1 MLLTAPACLAALIA
15 LLPLGYLVI
24 VAARADPA
32 VLLAQVVR
40 PRSLM
45 LLASSVGLAATVTAV
60 SVVLGVGAAWLIER
74 TTLRGRRIWAVLA
87 ALPLAIPSYVAAF
100 SWIALLPDIT
110 GFTGAVVVLSL
121 SCFPYVY
128 LPTAAALRRL
138 DPAME
143 ETSRSLG
150 IGPYATFWRVTLP
163 QLRPAVAAGAL
174 LVSLYTL
181 SDFGAV
187 SILRYDTFTRVIF
200 TSFNASF
207 DRTPAV
213 VLSGMLVLV
222 TAVIVLAEART
233 RGRARYARLGSGAA
247 RLAARISMKRKT
259 FPAYGALGLLGA
271 ASLGVPL
278 VSMGYWLSV
287 GRSGEFD
294 LPQIVEAVGG
304 SLLLA
309 GGGAV
314 FTMLLALPVGL
325 LAARHTGRLPGLL
338 ERATYLGHAV
348 PAIVVA
354 LSLVFFTVRYAFD
367 FYLSVP
373 LVVFA
378 YAVLFLPLAVG
389 AVRASAAQSPPV
401 FEEVARSLGRAPR
414 QVLRTITL
422 PLAAPGIA
430 AGTALVFL
438 AAMKEL
444 TATLVLHPTGMDTLA
459 IRLWSET
466 STRSYAAAAPYA
478 ALLMLVSVIPTYL
491 LGRDRRRTGD
501 DLPEATQGH
510 PATVEPSGQAQARDT
525 PWLGSST
532 YQSSLHAEAVHR

>member
-1 MLLTAPACLAALIA
+1 MPGCVAAVIA
-15 LLPLGYLVI
+15 LLPLAYLVV

-32 VLLAQVVR
+32 VLLEQVLR
-40 PRSLM
+40 PRSLT

-74 TTLRGRRIWAVLA
+74 TTLRGRTVWGILA
-87 ALPLAIPSYVAAF
+87 ALPLAVPSYVAAF
-100 SWIALLPDIT
+100 NWISAVPEIS
-110 GFTGAVVVLSL
+110 GFTGAAVVLSL

-150 IGPYATFWRVTLP
+150 VGPYATFWRITLP

-174 LVSLYTL
+174 LVALYTL

-222 TAVIVLAEART
+222 TAVIVVAEART

-247 RLAARISMKRKT
+247 RSALRIPLGRNRI
-259 FPAYGALGLLGA
+259 PAYAALSLLTA
-271 ASLGVPL
+271 ASLGVPV
-278 VSMGYWLSV
+278 VSLAYWLSV
-287 GRSGEFD
+287 GRSGEPD
-294 LPQIVEAVGG
+294 LPRIVEAISG
-304 SLLLA
+304 SLVLA

-314 FTMLLALPVGL
+314 VTMLLALPVGL

-348 PAIVVA
+348 PAIVIA
-354 LSLVFFTVRYAFD
+354 LSLVFFTVRYAIGL
-367 FYLSVP
+367 YLSIP
-373 LVVFA
+373 LVLFA

-459 IRLWSET
+459 IRLWTET

-478 ALLMLVSVIPTYL
+478 ALLMLVSVVPTFL
-491 LGRDRRRTGD
+491 LGRDRRRTAAPGPD
-501 DLPEATQGH
+501 PTQGA
-510 PATVEPSGQAQARDT
+510 PATIG
-525 PWLGSST
+525 T
-532 YQSSLHAEAVHR
+532 YQTSPDPGPRET

>member
-1 MLLTAPACLAALIA
+1 MPACVAAVIA
-15 LLPLGYLVI
+15 LLPLGYLVV

-60 SVVLGVGAAWLIER
+60 SLVLGVGAAWLIER
-74 TTLRGRRIWAVLA
+74 SSIRGRRVWGVLA

-100 SWIALLPDIT
+100 NWISAIPEIA
-110 GFTGAVVVLSL
+110 GFPGAVVVLSL

-150 IGPYATFWRVTLP
+150 IGPFATFWRVTLP

-222 TAVIVLAEART
+222 TAVIVIAEART

-247 RLAARISMKRKT
+247 RAMARIQLGRMRV
-259 FPAYGALGLLGA
+259 PAYAALGLLTA
-271 ASLGVPL
+271 ASLGVPVVSL
-278 VSMGYWLSV
+278 VYWLSV

-294 LPQIVEAVGG
+294 LPRIVEAVGG
-304 SLLLA
+304 SLVLA

-314 FTMLLALPVGL
+314 VTMLLALPVGL
-325 LAARHTGRLPGLL
+325 LAARYAGQLPGLL

-348 PAIVVA
+348 PAIVIA
-354 LSLVFFTVRYAFD
+354 LSLVFFTVRYAIGL
-367 FYLSVP
+367 YLSIP
-373 LVVFA
+373 LVLFA

-389 AVRASAAQSPPV
+389 AVRASAAQSPAV
-401 FEEVARSLGRAPR
+401 FEEVARSLGSPPR

-459 IRLWSET
+459 IQLWSET

-478 ALLMLVSVIPTYL
+478 ALLMLVSVVPTYL
-491 LGRDRRRTGD
+491 LGRDPRRTGG
-501 DLPEATQGH
+501 LPD
-510 PATVEPSGQAQARDT
+510 PA
-525 PWLGSST
+525 
-532 YQSSLHAEAVHR
+532 

>member
-15 LLPLGYLVI
+15 LLPLGYLVL

-32 VLLAQVVR
+32 VLLAQLVR
-40 PRSLM
+40 GRSLM

-100 SWIALLPDIT
+100 SWISMLPDIA
-110 GFTGAVVVLSL
+110 GFPGAVVVLSL
-121 SCFPYVY
+121 CCFPYVY
-128 LPTAAALRRL
+128 LPTVAALRRL

-247 RLAARISMKRKT
+247 RLASRIALQRKAIA
-259 FPAYGALGLLGA
+259 AYGALGLLAA

-287 GRSGEFD
+287 GRSGQFD
-294 LPQIVEAVGG
+294 LSQIIEAVGG
-304 SLLLA
+304 SLVLA

-325 LAARHTGRLPGLL
+325 LAARHTGRLPGFL

-354 LSLVFFTVRYAFD
+354 LSLVFFTVRYAFGL
-367 FYLSVP
+367 YLSVP
-373 LVVFA
+373 LVIFA

-414 QVLRTITL
+414 QVLRTVTL

-491 LGRDRRRTGD
+491 LGRDRRRTGEG
-501 DLPEATQGH
+501 LPE
-510 PATVEPSGQAQARDT
+510 SRSD
-525 PWLGSST
+525 
-532 YQSSLHAEAVHR
+532 QSLLDPQPVHR

>member
-1 MLLTAPACLAALIA
+1 VAAVVA
-15 LLPLGYLVI
+15 VLPLGYLVV

-45 LLASSVGLAATVTAV
+45 LLGSSVGLAVTVTAV

-74 TTLRGRRIWAVLA
+74 GALRGRRVWGVLA

-100 SWIALLPDIT
+100 SWISAVPEIA

-143 ETSRSLG
+143 EASRSLG
-150 IGPYATFWRVTLP
+150 VSTLATFWRITLP

-222 TAVIVLAEART
+222 TAVIVIAEART

-247 RLAARISMKRKT
+247 RLSTCIPLGRMRV
-259 FPAYGALGLLGA
+259 PAYGSLGLLAA
-271 ASLGVPL
+271 ASLGLPL
-278 VSMGYWLSV
+278 LTMGYWLSV
-287 GRSGEFD
+287 GRSGEID
-294 LPQIVEAVGG
+294 LPRIVEAVGG
-304 SLLLA
+304 SLVLA

-314 FTMLLALPVGL
+314 VTMLLALPVGL
-325 LAARHTGRLPGLL
+325 LAARYTGRIPGLL

-348 PAIVVA
+348 PAIVIA
-354 LSLVFFTVRYAFD
+354 LSLVFFTVRYAID
-367 FYLSVP
+367 LYLSVP
-373 LVVFA
+373 LVLFA

-389 AVRASAAQSPPV
+389 SVRASAAQSPPV

-444 TATLVLHPTGMDTLA
+444 TVTLVLHPTGMDTLA

-466 STRSYAAAAPYA
+466 FTRSYAAAAPYA
-478 ALLMLVSVIPTYL
+478 ALLMLVSAVPTYL
-491 LGRDRRRTGD
+491 LGRDRRRTGG
-501 DLPEATQGH
+501 LPDPTQGA
-510 PATVEPSGQAQARDT
+510 PATSG
-525 PWLGSST
+525 T
-532 YQSSLHAEAVHR
+532 YQTFPDPGSYAYDQAGKR

>member
-1 MLLTAPACLAALIA
+1 MAAAVA
-15 LLPLGYLVI
+15 LLPLGYLVV

-74 TTLRGRRIWAVLA
+74 TTLRGRRIWGVLA

-100 SWIALLPDIT
+100 SWISAFPDLA
-110 GFTGAVVVLSL
+110 GFSGAVIVLSL

-200 TSFNASF
+200 TSFNSSF

-247 RLAARISMKRKT
+247 RLSARISLGRMRT
-259 FPAYGALGLLGA
+259 AAHGGLGLLA
-271 ASLGVPL
+271 ATALGVPL
-278 VSMGYWLSV
+278 LSMAYWLSV
-287 GRSGEFD
+287 GRSGELD
-294 LPQIVEAVGG
+294 LPRIMAAVGG
-304 SLLLA
+304 SLVLA

-314 FTMLLALPVGL
+314 VTMLLALPVGL
-325 LAARHTGRLPGLL
+325 LAARYTGRLPGLL

-348 PAIVVA
+348 PAIVIA
-354 LSLVFFTVRYAFD
+354 LSLVFFTVRYAFGL
-367 FYLSVP
+367 YLTVP
-373 LVVFA
+373 LVLFA

-401 FEEVARSLGRAPR
+401 FEEVSRSLGRRPR

-459 IRLWSET
+459 IRLWTET

-478 ALLMLVSVIPTYL
+478 ALLMLVSVVPTYL
-491 LGRDRRRTGD
+491 LGRDRRRTGGLA
-501 DLPEATQGH
+501 DL
-510 PATVEPSGQAQARDT
+510 EPQA
-525 PWLGSST
+525 
-532 YQSSLHAEAVHR
+532 

>member
-1 MLLTAPACLAALIA
+1 MIA

-40 PRSLM
+40 PRSLS
-45 LLASSVGLAATVTAV
+45 LLASSVGLAAMVTAV

-74 TTLRGRRIWAVLA
+74 TTLRGRRVWAVLA

-100 SWIALLPDIT
+100 SWISLLPDIA
-110 GFTGAVVVLSL
+110 GFLGALVVLSL

-150 IGPYATFWRVTLP
+150 VGPYATFWRVTLP

-174 LVSLYTL
+174 LAALYTL

-247 RLAARISMKRKT
+247 RMAARISLRRSAMA
-259 FPAYGALGLLGA
+259 AYAALGLLA
-271 ASLGVPL
+271 AAALGVPL

-294 LPQIVEAVGG
+294 LPKIVEAVGG
-304 SLLLA
+304 SLVLA

-338 ERATYLGHAV
+338 ERAAYLGHAV

-354 LSLVFFTVRYAFD
+354 LSLVFFTVRYAFGL
-367 FYLSVP
+367 YLSVP
-373 LVVFA
+373 LVLFA

-389 AVRASAAQSPPV
+389 AVRASAAQSPLV
-401 FEEVARSLGRAPR
+401 FEEVARSLGRSPR
-414 QVLRTITL
+414 RVLATITL

-466 STRSYAAAAPYA
+466 STRSYAGAAPYA

-501 DLPEATQGH
+501 DLPGPGSGH
-510 PATVEPSGQAQARDT
+510 S
-525 PWLGSST
+525 
-532 YQSSLHAEAVHR
+532 

>member
-1 MLLTAPACLAALIA
+1 VLLTAPACLAALIA
-15 LLPLGYLVI
+15 LLPLGYLVL

-32 VLLAQVVR
+32 VLLAQLVR
-40 PRSLM
+40 GRSLM

-100 SWIALLPDIT
+100 SWISMLPDIA
-110 GFTGAVVVLSL
+110 GFPGAVVVLSL
-121 SCFPYVY
+121 CCFPYVY
-128 LPTAAALRRL
+128 LPTVA
-138 DPAME
+138 

-247 RLAARISMKRKT
+247 RLAARIALQRKAIA
-259 FPAYGALGLLGA
+259 AYGALGLLAA

-287 GRSGEFD
+287 GRSGQFD
-294 LPQIVEAVGG
+294 LPQIIEAVGG
-304 SLLLA
+304 SLVLA

-325 LAARHTGRLPGLL
+325 LAARHTGRLPGFL

-354 LSLVFFTVRYAFD
+354 LSLVFFTVRYAFGL
-367 FYLSVP
+367 YLSVP
-373 LVVFA
+373 LVIFA

-414 QVLRTITL
+414 QVLRTVTL

-491 LGRDRRRTGD
+491 LGRDRRRTGEG
-501 DLPEATQGH
+501 LPE
-510 PATVEPSGQAQARDT
+510 SRSD
-525 PWLGSST
+525 
-532 YQSSLHAEAVHR
+532 QSLLDPQPVHR

>member
-1 MLLTAPACLAALIA
+1 MA
-15 LLPLGYLVI
+15 LLPLGYLIV

-45 LLASSVGLAATVTAV
+45 LLVSSVGLAAIVTAI

-74 TTLRGRRIWAVLA
+74 SSLPGRRMWGVAA

-100 SWIALLPDIT
+100 SWISAVPGIA
-110 GFTGAVVVLSL
+110 GFPGAVVVLSL
-121 SCFPYVY
+121 SCFPYVF

-143 ETSRSLG
+143 EASRSLG
-150 IGPYATFWRVTLP
+150 IGAVATFWRVTVP

-247 RLAARISMKRKT
+247 REPSRIALGRMRL
-259 FPAYGALGLLGA
+259 PAYGALGVLAG
-271 ASLGVPL
+271 ASLGLPL
-278 VSMGYWLSV
+278 VTMGYWLSI
-287 GRSGEFD
+287 GRSAEFD
-294 LPQIVEAVGG
+294 LPRILEAIGG
-304 SLLLA
+304 SLVLA

-314 FTMLLALPVGL
+314 VTMLLALPVGL
-325 LAARHTGRLPGLL
+325 LAARHSGRLPGLL

-348 PAIVVA
+348 PAIVIA
-354 LSLVFFTVRYAFD
+354 LSLVFFTVRYAIGV
-367 FYLSVP
+367 YLSIP
-373 LVVFA
+373 LVLFA

-389 AVRASAAQSPPV
+389 TVRASAAQSPPV

-438 AAMKEL
+438 AAIKEL

-459 IRLWSET
+459 IQLWSET

-501 DLPEATQGH
+501 LSSPLPAG
-510 PATVEPSGQAQARDT
+510 A
-525 PWLGSST
+525 
-532 YQSSLHAEAVHR
+532 

>member
-1 MLLTAPACLAALIA
+1 MAATVA
-15 LLPLGYLVI
+15 LLPLGYLVV

-45 LLASSVGLAATVTAV
+45 LLGSSVGLAATVTAV

-74 TTLRGRRIWAVLA
+74 TTLRGRRIWGVLA

-100 SWIALLPDIT
+100 SWISAFPDLA
-110 GFTGAVVVLSL
+110 GFSGAVIVLSL

-200 TSFNASF
+200 TSFNSSF

-247 RLAARISMKRKT
+247 RLSARISLGRMRT
-259 FPAYGALGLLGA
+259 AAYGGLGLLA
-271 ASLGVPL
+271 ATALGVPL
-278 VSMGYWLSV
+278 LSMAYWLSV
-287 GRSGEFD
+287 GRSGELD
-294 LPQIVEAVGG
+294 LPRIMAAVGG
-304 SLLLA
+304 SLVLA

-314 FTMLLALPVGL
+314 VTMLLALPVGL
-325 LAARHTGRLPGLL
+325 LAARYTGRLPGLL

-348 PAIVVA
+348 PAIVIA
-354 LSLVFFTVRYAFD
+354 LSLVFFTVRYAFGL
-367 FYLSVP
+367 YLTVP
-373 LVVFA
+373 LVLFA

-401 FEEVARSLGRAPR
+401 FEEVARSLGRRPR

-459 IRLWSET
+459 IRLWTET

-478 ALLMLVSVIPTYL
+478 ALLMLVSVVPTYL
-491 LGRDRRRTGD
+491 LGRDRRRTGGLA
-501 DLPEATQGH
+501 DL
-510 PATVEPSGQAQARDT
+510 EPQA
-525 PWLGSST
+525 
-532 YQSSLHAEAVHR
+532 

>member
-1 MLLTAPACLAALIA
+1 MRNQRGNRLRGRRRLPVLLTAPACLAALIA

-100 SWIALLPDIT
+100 SWIALLPDIA

-247 RLAARISMKRKT
+247 RLAA
-259 FPAYGALGLLGA
+259 
-271 ASLGVPL
+271 
-278 VSMGYWLSV
+278 
-287 GRSGEFD
+287 
-294 LPQIVEAVGG
+294 
-304 SLLLA
+304 
-309 GGGAV
+309 
-314 FTMLLALPVGL
+314 
-325 LAARHTGRLPGLL
+325 
-338 ERATYLGHAV
+338 
-348 PAIVVA
+348 
-354 LSLVFFTVRYAFD
+354 
-367 FYLSVP
+367 
-373 LVVFA
+373 
-378 YAVLFLPLAVG
+378 
-389 AVRASAAQSPPV
+389 
-401 FEEVARSLGRAPR
+401 
-414 QVLRTITL
+414 
-422 PLAAPGIA
+422 
-430 AGTALVFL
+430 
-438 AAMKEL
+438 
-444 TATLVLHPTGMDTLA
+444 
-459 IRLWSET
+459 
-466 STRSYAAAAPYA
+466 
-478 ALLMLVSVIPTYL
+478 
-491 LGRDRRRTGD
+491 
-501 DLPEATQGH
+501 
-510 PATVEPSGQAQARDT
+510 
-525 PWLGSST
+525 
-532 YQSSLHAEAVHR
+532 

>member
-1 MLLTAPACLAALIA
+1 MPACAAAAIA
-15 LLPLGYLVI
+15 VLPLGYLVV
-24 VAARADPA
+24 VAARADSA
-32 VLLAQVVR
+32 VLLAQLTR
-40 PRSLM
+40 PRTLLLLVSSL
-45 LLASSVGLAATVTAV
+45 GLAAVVTAI
-60 SVVLGVGAAWLIER
+60 SVVLGVAAAWLIER
-74 TTLRGRRIWAVLA
+74 SALRGRHIWGVLA

-100 SWIALLPDIT
+100 SWISVAPDIA
-110 GFTGAVVVLSL
+110 GFPGAVIVLSL

-150 IGPYATFWRVTLP
+150 VGPYATFWRVTVP

-174 LVSLYTL
+174 LVCLYTL

-200 TSFNASF
+200 TSFNSSF

-213 VLSGMLVLV
+213 VLSGLLVLV

-233 RGRARYARLGSGAA
+233 RGRARYSRLGSGAA
-247 RLAARISMKRKT
+247 RVAARVRLGRMSV
-259 FPAYGALGLLGA
+259 PAHGALGLLAAGA
-271 ASLGVPL
+271 LGVPL
-278 VSMGYWLSV
+278 VSMGYWLSA

-294 LPQIVEAVGG
+294 LPRILDAVGG
-304 SLLLA
+304 SLVLA

-314 FTMLLALPVGL
+314 VTMLMALPVGL
-325 LAARHTGRLPGLL
+325 LSARYPGRLPNLL

-348 PAIVVA
+348 PAIVIA
-354 LSLVFFTVRYAFD
+354 LSLVFFTVRYAFGL
-367 FYLSVP
+367 YLSVP
-373 LVVFA
+373 LVLFA

-414 QVLRTITL
+414 QVLATITL

-430 AGTALVFL
+430 AGAALVFL

-466 STRSYAAAAPYA
+466 STRSYAGAAPYA

-491 LGRDRRRTGD
+491 LGRDRRSTGD
-501 DLPEATQGH
+501 LRSSQEAGN
-510 PATVEPSGQAQARDT
+510 R
-525 PWLGSST
+525 
-532 YQSSLHAEAVHR
+532 

>member
-1 MLLTAPACLAALIA
+1 MRNQLQGRRRLPALLTVPACLAAVIA

-45 LLASSVGLAATVTAV
+45 LLGSSLGLAAAVTAV

-74 TTLRGRRIWAVLA
+74 TQVRGRRAWGVLA
-87 ALPLAIPSYVAAF
+87 ALPLAVPSYVAAF
-100 SWIALLPDIT
+100 SWISAVPDIA
-110 GFTGAVVVLSL
+110 GFAGAVVVLSL

-143 ETSRSLG
+143 EASRSLG
-150 IGPYATFWRVTLP
+150 VGAFTTFCRITLP

-213 VLSGMLVLV
+213 VLSGLLVLV
-222 TAVIVLAEART
+222 TAVIVIAEAST
-233 RGRARYARLGSGAA
+233 RGRARYARIGSGAA
-247 RLAARISMKRKT
+247 RLIPRVPLGRMRV
-259 FPAYGALGLLGA
+259 PAYGALGLIAG
-271 ASLGVPL
+271 ASLGLPL
-278 VSMGYWLSV
+278 VTMAYWLSV
-287 GRSGEFD
+287 GRSGELD
-294 LPQIVEAVGG
+294 LPRIIGAVGG
-304 SLLLA
+304 SLVLA
-309 GGGAV
+309 GGGALV
-314 FTMLLALPVGL
+314 TMLLALPVGL
-325 LAARHTGRLPGLL
+325 LAARYTGRLPGLL

-348 PAIVVA
+348 PAIVIA
-354 LSLVFFTVRYAFD
+354 LSLVFFTVRYAID
-367 FYLSVP
+367 LYLSIP
-373 LVVFA
+373 LVLFA

-414 QVLRTITL
+414 QVLRTVTL

-459 IRLWSET
+459 IQLWSET

-478 ALLMLVSVIPTYL
+478 ALLVLVSVIPTYL
-491 LGRDRRRTGD
+491 LGRDRRRTGG
-501 DLPEATQGH
+501 LREAD
-510 PATVEPSGQAQARDT
+510 R
-525 PWLGSST
+525 
-532 YQSSLHAEAVHR
+532 

>member
-1 MLLTAPACLAALIA
+1 MPACLAAVIA
-15 LLPLGYLVI
+15 LLPLGYLVV
-24 VAARADPA
+24 VATRADPA
-32 VLLAQVVR
+32 VLLAQALR
-40 PRSLM
+40 PRSLI
-45 LLASSVGLAATVTAV
+45 LLGSSVGLAATVTAL

-74 TTLRGRRIWAVLA
+74 TALRGRRIWGVLA

-100 SWIALLPDIT
+100 SWISAVPEIA

-143 ETSRSLG
+143 EASRSLG
-150 IGPYATFWRVTLP
+150 IGAFATFWRITLP
-163 QLRPAVAAGAL
+163 QLRPAVAAGGL

-222 TAVIVLAEART
+222 TAVVVMAEART

-247 RLAARISMKRKT
+247 RVATPISLGRKRV
-259 FPAYGALGLLGA
+259 PAYGALGLLTA
-271 ASLGVPL
+271 ASLGLPL
-278 VSMGYWLSV
+278 VTLGYWLSV

-294 LPQIVEAVGG
+294 LPRIVDAVGG
-304 SLLLA
+304 SLVLA
-309 GGGAV
+309 GGGALV
-314 FTMLLALPVGL
+314 TMLLALPVGL
-325 LAARHTGRLPGLL
+325 LAARYTGRLPGLL

-348 PAIVVA
+348 PAIVIA
-354 LSLVFFTVRYAFD
+354 LSLVFFTVRYAIGL
-367 FYLSVP
+367 YLSIP
-373 LVVFA
+373 LVLFA

-389 AVRASAAQSPPV
+389 AVRASAAQSSPV
-401 FEEVARSLGRAPR
+401 FEDVARSLGRSPR
-414 QVLRTITL
+414 QVLRTISI

-459 IRLWSET
+459 IQLWSET

-478 ALLMLVSVIPTYL
+478 ALLMLVSMIPTYL
-491 LGRDRRRTGD
+491 LGRDGRRTGP
-501 DLPEATQGH
+501 LPERA
-510 PATVEPSGQAQARDT
+510 
-525 PWLGSST
+525 LI
-532 YQSSLHAEAVHR
+532 